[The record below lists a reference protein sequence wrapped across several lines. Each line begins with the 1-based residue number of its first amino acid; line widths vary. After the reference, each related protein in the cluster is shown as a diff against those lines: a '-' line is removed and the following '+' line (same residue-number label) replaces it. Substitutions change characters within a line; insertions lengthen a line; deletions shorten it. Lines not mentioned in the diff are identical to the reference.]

1 MTAAIALFL
10 GLALGFLLAHWLR
23 RSAGTEE
30 AVLRERLAQRE
41 AALAAL
47 EAEAKEKPLLLA
59 QLAEART
66 LLDQEKQRHAEK
78 IVALEQA
85 NKEGQTALLNAF
97 KTLSGEALEANNRRF
112 LDLAKENLAAFQESA
127 KGDLEKR
134 QISIAELMKPVKES
148 LDRFEGKIGEI
159 EKSRVGAY
167 EGLRQHLELMGQT
180 QERLRAEAANLVK
193 ALRAPAT
200 RGRWG
205 EIQLRRVVEMAGM
218 VEYCDFTEQE
228 STMADSGRLRPDLVV
243 RLPSKKSIVV
253 DAKAPLASY
262 LEAAEAQDEET
273 RLLKLRD
280 HARQIRDHIA
290 ALSRKSYWE
299 QFSPSP
305 EFVVLFL
312 PGENFFGAALEHD
325 PGLIEAGVEKRV
337 ILATPTTLIALLQ
350 AVAYGWRQ
358 ESLAANAQEISALGA
373 ELHKRLATMTDHW
386 NDMGKH
392 LGQSVDAYNKATSS
406 LTSRVLVTAK
416 KFKELDAAHASS
428 AELPE
433 AKPVEKVVDM
443 GKLREE
449 LDLG

>member
-1 MTAAIALFL
+1 MTVALSLLL
-10 GLALGFLLAHWLR
+10 GLALGFLFAAWLR
-23 RSAGTEE
+23 RHAGTEA

-41 AALAAL
+41 ALIAELEPQAREKAAL
-47 EAEAKEKPLLLA
+47 SEKLT
-59 QLAEART
+59 ETRT
-66 LLDQEKQRHAEK
+66 LLEQERKQNAEK
-78 IVALEQA
+78 LASIEQA
-85 NKEGQTALLNAF
+85 HKEGQVALSNAF

-112 LDLAKENLAAFQESA
+112 LEMAKTSLTAFQEGA
-127 KGDLEKR
+127 KVDLDKR
-134 QISIAELMKPVKES
+134 QTSIAELMKPVKES
-148 LDRFEGKIGEI
+148 LERFEGKIGEI
-159 EKSRVGAY
+159 EKTRVGAY
-167 EGLRQHLELMGQT
+167 EGLKQHLESMGQT
-180 QERLRAEAANLVK
+180 QEKLRVEASNLVK

-228 STMADSGRLRPDLVV
+228 STNTETGRLRPDLIV

-253 DAKAPLASY
+253 DAKAPLSSY
-262 LEAAEAQDEET
+262 LEAAEAPDEET

-406 LTSRVLVTAK
+406 LTSRVLVTAR
-416 KFKELDAAHASS
+416 KFKELDAAHA
-428 AELPE
+428 AADLPDALPV
-433 AKPVEKVVDM
+433 AKVIET
-443 GKLREE
+443 GKLGE
-449 LDLG
+449 LGLE